1 MRRRFIVLLAVL
13 TLMCG
18 WGLSHL
24 RAQGPA
30 PQAYSITEDPG
41 FGSSVVK
48 ISRDGSKEVVD
59 QILPVGPG
67 RDKEFHS
74 HLLYDF
80 QAHKL
85 YIRVVSDPSV
95 PCGVQEYTDPG
106 APPEFD
112 PISGSDALMK
122 ELAAS
127 GQPKPAGTDTVNG
140 IATKVLEVTS
150 PQGKGRIWIAQNGGF
165 PVKIVFIG
173 TDGKA
178 MTIIEVKQLSLAKPP
193 ASVFAVPAAC
203 AAVQIESQ
211 TSQKP
216 STNVTALT
224 LEKIPSYT
232 GPCPAHIKMVGTI
245 TTDGPGTVFY
255 QFGAGKF
262 DPGETIAFSAAG
274 TKTVTHVMT
283 FQPKYGNQMGGGAI
297 LEAIGADASGNHGI
311 PTQGSNNAD
320 FNITCTSGGGK

>member
-1 MRRRFIVLLAVL
+1 MRRRFLVLLAVL
-13 TLMCG
+13 ALTG
-18 WGLSHL
+18 VWGLSPL
-24 RAQGPA
+24 RAQGAA
-30 PQAYSITEDPG
+30 PQAYSLTEDPG
-41 FGSSVVK
+41 FASSVVK
-48 ISRDGSKEVVD
+48 ISRDGSKEVID

-67 RDKEFHS
+67 RDKEFHN
-74 HLLYDF
+74 HLFYDF

-85 YIRVVSDPSV
+85 YTKVVSDPAV
-95 PCGVQEYTDPG
+95 PCGIQEYTDPA

-127 GQPKPAGTDTVNG
+127 GQPKQAGTDTVNG

-150 PQGKGRIWIAQNGGF
+150 AQGKGKIWVAQNGGF
-165 PVKIVFIG
+165 PVKIAFIG

-178 MTIIEVKQLSLAKPP
+178 MTIIEVKQLSLARPP
-193 ASVFAVPAAC
+193 ASVFAVPAGC
-203 AAVQIESQ
+203 TAVQMHTQ

-216 STNVTALT
+216 TTNVTALT
-224 LEKIPSYT
+224 LEKIPNYT
-232 GPCPAHIKMVGTI
+232 GSCPAHIKMMGTI

-255 QFGAGKF
+255 QFGAGKM
-262 DPGETIAFSAAG
+262 DPGENITFSAAG

-283 FQPKYGNQMGGGAI
+283 LQPTYGNQMGGGAI
-297 LEAIGADASGNHGI
+297 LEAIGADVSGKHDI
-311 PTQGSNNAD
+311 PTQGSNNSE